1 MNPIEPHAPSPTR
14 INEIVAEARPA
25 CFWLDREFRPAER
38 PPLAGSER
46 ADLAIVGGGYTGL
59 WAALI
64 AKERDPAREVVLLE
78 SDRIGEGAS
87 GRNGGFASPSLTHGV
102 QNGLS
107 HFGETELR
115 TLVDLGEKNWQEY
128 REALVRHG
136 IACDLE
142 ETGSLHAATEAWW
155 TPEIDDLHQTNQ
167 RFGVSCDRLSAEET
181 QSSIHSPTFLG
192 SAWDRTGGVL
202 DPGKLVFGLS
212 VAAERL
218 GVRIFENTRVTAL
231 HREKDAV
238 RLDTTDGTLRAD
250 RVVLATNA
258 FKSPLPR
265 MRRSVVPVWDYAL
278 VTAPLTKEQLDKIG
292 WADRQGLADTANQ
305 FHYARLTADDRILWG
320 GFDAI
325 YRFGSGTGHEN
336 SQREESFRTLARHF
350 FETFPQLE
358 DIEFSHKWG
367 GPIATTS
374 RFCLDHGSAWGGR
387 VAWTIGYT
395 GLGVVCS
402 RFGAQAALDRMDQ
415 PDAAYLGLKMLK
427 KRAFPWPPEPFRWA
441 AIRMTQRALAKA
453 DANRGKRGP
462 WLRLLDALG
471 LGFDS

>member
-1 MNPIEPHAPSPTR
+1 MNPTEPHRPSPTR
-14 INEIVAEARPA
+14 INEIVANARPA
-25 CFWLDREFRPAER
+25 CFWLDREFRPAAR

-46 ADLAIVGGGYTGL
+46 TDLAIVGGGYTGL

-64 AKERDPAREVVLLE
+64 AKERDPTREVVLLE

-115 TLVDLGEKNWQEY
+115 TLVDLGEKNWDEY
-128 REALVRHG
+128 REALARHG

-155 TPEIDDLHQTNQ
+155 TPEIDDLHQINQ

-181 QSSIHSPTFLG
+181 QSSIHSPTFVG

-202 DPGKLVFGLS
+202 DPGKLVFGLAL
-212 VAAERL
+212 AAERL
-218 GVRIFENTRVTAL
+218 GVRIFENTRVAAL
-231 HREKDAV
+231 HREKDGV
-238 RLDTTDGTLRAD
+238 RLETTEGTLRAD
-250 RVVLATNA
+250 RAVLATNA

-278 VTAPLTKEQLDKIG
+278 VTAPLTKEQLEEVG
-292 WADRQGLADTANQ
+292 WADRQGLSDTANQ

-325 YRFGSGTGHEN
+325 YRFGSDTGREN
-336 SQREESFRTLARHF
+336 NQREESFRTLARHF
-350 FETFPQLE
+350 FETFPQLN
-358 DIEFSHKWG
+358 DVEFSHKWG

-402 RFGAQAALDRMDQ
+402 RFGAQAALDRLDQ
-415 PDAAYLGLKMLK
+415 PDSPYLDLKMLR
-427 KRAFPWPPEPFRWA
+427 KRAFPWPPEPLRWA
-441 AIRMTQRALAKA
+441 AIRMTQSALARA
-453 DANRGKRGP
+453 DANRGRRGL